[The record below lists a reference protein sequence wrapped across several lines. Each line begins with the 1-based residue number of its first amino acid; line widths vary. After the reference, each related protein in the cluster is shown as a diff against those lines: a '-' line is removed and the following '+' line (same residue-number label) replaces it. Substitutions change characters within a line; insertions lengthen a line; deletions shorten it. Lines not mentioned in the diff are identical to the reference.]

1 MELKTLEDIQ
11 DLVAEYREIKYKDG
25 NLYFTMRQELARETE
40 KWLHKYSHK
49 EEGRWL
55 DYEIAQSTNEPEIY
69 ILIFFD

>member
-1 MELKTLEDIQ
+1 MEIKTLEDIQ
-11 DLVAEYREIKYKDG
+11 DLVTEYRETYKDG

-40 KWLHKYSHK
+40 KWLYKYTHS

-55 DYEIAQSTNEPEIY
+55 DYELAQSINDLEIY